1 MRIVYENEGL
11 DLSFSIEN
19 FQFSSVFQAWQMV
32 AKLNNSL
39 SNNHD
44 SAGCLNIKLLK

>member
-1 MRIVYENEGL
+1 M
-11 DLSFSIEN
+11 EN

-39 SNNHD
+39 PNNHGRD
-44 SAGCLNIKLLK
+44 CNEKNDTTALK